1 MISVTN
7 NIRRLCDRFTWVT
20 MIALLTAMS
29 VHGQGFERSFG
40 GPNEDQGQALI
51 TTRDYGFLEVGW
63 SESLGDDNDVD
74 FYVVR
79 TDKDGIEI
87 WSQVYDKG
95 FKEIAKDVIELDDAS
110 LLIVGFREDT
120 PGSPVIGHLLKI
132 DSRGNEIW
140 DRDYSAGDQNLKLE
154 QIIRSEEGGFLLT
167 GSIQLEETGRDAALL
182 LKIDEDGQE
191 VWRQTYTNGYLDTGV
206 GAVALEDGYIL
217 GLNKSDADANLDIV
231 LIRTNLAGDTL
242 FSKVWGTVER
252 DERIYDIILLQDG
265 NSIAFAGSTDNT
277 GLSLIAKA
285 DLNGDTLWL
294 TEIDASDF
302 GEELTSI
309 IEENDGTTLTA
320 AGNAVSANALDSDV
334 LLTKVNSLT
343 GNQVWQR
350 ILGDDDVFNRAEDVV
365 ATLEGGYAI
374 AAYSTLFGALFNDLT
389 LYKTNGLGVFLTN
402 HVRGRVY
409 QSLDG
414 CNPFE
419 PGDLGLK
426 EWLVKAESQDG
437 NATFFGS
444 TDGLG
449 NFDLQVDTGT
459 YVVSLLQKNNRWDIC
474 NPVGFIDDL
483 SELYDSTYHE
493 FPLTAALDC
502 PLLEV
507 DLSAGPAIGCME
519 QQITLHYG
527 NQGSV
532 TATDVTTEV
541 MLDPA
546 MTFIG
551 STHPLVNQDG
561 QTLSF
566 NLPDLAPNDQGEF
579 IITVMISCGG
589 LVDQQALSTEAIIL
603 PDFNE
608 SCAPPSE
615 EWDGVIINVDGNCDG
630 DSIRFTIRN
639 DGIEDMVGPL
649 NYIVVEDQI
658 LVRPSTGFTL
668 GMGET
673 QDVALENEGGTYRV
687 IAEQSTDYNGSFFPT
702 AVVEGCESEMITEF
716 SVGQVAQF
724 SDNDG
729 NLNIDILTQEVLVL
743 TSGPNLAMRAY
754 PKGYQDSI
762 ITPTTDL
769 EYTVFFGLDN
779 AEEIERVV
787 IRDTLSP
794 MLDFNT
800 LEVGASSHPYD
811 FVLQQNGVLRIT
823 FDSIQFLADGGT
835 GGVDP
840 ELRQGYV
847 TYRLS
852 QKPNNSVGTEIN
864 NRAAVYFDY
873 RTPMRTNSVRHVVGC
888 ENLFDNNC
896 FLTNSSN
903 FPQLTGVK
911 VDIFPNP
918 MKDRTTVRILDWENP
933 STRFSWQL
941 YDNSGRLLRTV
952 TSQSDQFE
960 LTRQNLPTGSY
971 PYELWGDGQLISNGT
986 LIVQ

>member
-1 MISVTN
+1 MK
-7 NIRRLCDRFTWVT
+7 LLP
-20 MIALLTAMS
+20 ALLM
-29 VHGQGFERSFG
+29 
-40 GPNEDQGQALI
+40 
-51 TTRDYGFLEVGW
+51 
-63 SESLGDDNDVD
+63 
-74 FYVVR
+74 
-79 TDKDGIEI
+79 
-87 WSQVYDKG
+87 
-95 FKEIAKDVIELDDAS
+95 
-110 LLIVGFREDT
+110 
-120 PGSPVIGHLLKI
+120 
-132 DSRGNEIW
+132 
-140 DRDYSAGDQNLKLE
+140 
-154 QIIRSEEGGFLLT
+154 
-167 GSIQLEETGRDAALL
+167 
-182 LKIDEDGQE
+182 
-191 VWRQTYTNGYLDTGV
+191 
-206 GAVALEDGYIL
+206 
-217 GLNKSDADANLDIV
+217 
-231 LIRTNLAGDTL
+231 
-242 FSKVWGTVER
+242 GTM
-252 DERIYDIILLQDG
+252 LSN
-265 NSIAFAGSTDNT
+265 NSFAGSNT
-277 GLSLIAKA
+277 VDHDQWLSAAPNNGYTVQLATIYGHQQCLDFAALQSESTVCLQSSTVAKR
-285 DLNGDTLWL
+285 WY
-294 TEIDASDF
+294 
-302 GEELTSI
+302 
-309 IEENDGTTLTA
+309 
-320 AGNAVSANALDSDV
+320 AVSGVYGNYKSAEAAVSSASSGDAF
-334 LLTKVNSLT
+334 VNSIKRLQENRCDMPGADSLAFCET
-343 GNQVWQR
+343 DETIELVASASPTE
-350 ILGDDDVFNRAEDVV
+350 FRAEDVV

-402 HVRGRVY
+402 HIREKVY
-409 QSLDG
+409 QSLDD

-426 EWLVKAESQDG
+426 DWLVRAESLDG
-437 NATFFGS
+437 DATFFGS

-459 YVVSLLQKNNRWDIC
+459 YVVSLLRKNNRWEIC
-474 NPVGFIDDL
+474 DPDFTVDL
-483 SELYDSTYHE
+483 PELYDSTYHE
-493 FPLTAALDC
+493 FPLTAAVDC

-519 QQITLHYG
+519 QQITLSYG

-532 TATDVTTEV
+532 TATDVSTEV
-541 MLDPA
+541 ILDPA
-546 MTFIG
+546 LTFIG
-551 STHPLVNQDG
+551 STAPVASQDG

-566 NLPDLAPNDQGEF
+566 DLPDLAPNDQGEI
-579 IITVMISCGG
+579 IITVMVSCGG
-589 LVDQQALSTEAIIL
+589 LIDQQSLTTEALIL
-603 PDFNE
+603 PNFSE
-608 SCAPPSE
+608 SCAPPPA
-615 EWDGVIINVDGNCDG
+615 EWDGVIISVEGECDG
-630 DSIRFTIRN
+630 DEIRFSITN
-639 DGIEDMVGPL
+639 EGMNNMVGPL

-668 GMGET
+668 NAGQT
-673 QDVALENEGGTYRV
+673 QEVPPLTNEGGTYRI

-702 AVVEGCESEMITEF
+702 AVVEGCESEMNPEF

-724 SDNDG
+724 PDNDG
-729 NLNIDILTQEVLVL
+729 DLNIDILTQEVLVL

-779 AEEIERVV
+779 TDQVERVV

-823 FDSIQFLADGGT
+823 FDSIQFLADGGI

-840 ELRQGYV
+840 ELQQGYV

-873 RTPMRTNSVRHVVGC
+873 RTPVRTNPVRHVVGC
-888 ENLFDNNC
+888 ADLFDDNC
-896 FLTNSSN
+896 ILTNSSN

-918 MKDRTTVRILDWENP
+918 MRNLTTVRVLDWENP
-933 STRFSWQL
+933 STRFSWRL

-960 LTRQNLPTGSY
+960 IARQNLPTGSY